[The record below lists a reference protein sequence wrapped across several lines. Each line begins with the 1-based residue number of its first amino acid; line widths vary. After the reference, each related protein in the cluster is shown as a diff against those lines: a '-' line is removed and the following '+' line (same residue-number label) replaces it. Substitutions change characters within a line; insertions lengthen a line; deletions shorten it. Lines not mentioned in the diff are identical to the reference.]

1 MSQSLQGFLLLAI
14 ALYFIALVYLMRRK
28 RILLRYMLL
37 WIVSGV
43 IMVVLTLFPG
53 LLTRAARVLGIYE
66 PVNALFA
73 IALFC
78 VLMILMALT
87 AILSHHNAAIVRLVQ
102 TNALLEQRIRELEE
116 RAAQKEDKD
125 GGGLRVAITALYL
138 SPTGRTPIW
147 RSASVRS
154 SRSACAAR
162 C

>member
-14 ALYFIALVYLMRRK
+14 ALYFIVLVYLMRRK

-116 RAAQKEDKD
+116 KKESEDE
-125 GGGLRVAITALYL
+125 V
-138 SPTGRTPIW
+138 
-147 RSASVRS
+147 
-154 SRSACAAR
+154 
-162 C
+162 

>member
-1 MSQSLQGFLLLAI
+1 MSLSLQLFLLLAI

-78 VLMILMALT
+78 VLMLLMALT

-125 GGGLRVAITALYL
+125 GGV
-138 SPTGRTPIW
+138 
-147 RSASVRS
+147 
-154 SRSACAAR
+154 
-162 C
+162 